1 MPNCGMALKVW
12 TKKRHW
18 KGNKGNWK
26 KRNGESLPKT
36 EMKLPCVPYHLPNG
50 KLVLREAVTV

>member
-1 MPNCGMALKVW
+1 MALKVW
-12 TKKRHW
+12 TKKRLW
-18 KGNKGNWK
+18 KGNKGSWK

-50 KLVLREAVTV
+50 KLVSREAVTV